1 MAILL
6 FTFFQG
12 LLNKGMRERH
22 WLQLSTDTGQ
32 DIDPDKDP
40 DFTLQTAFDMELF
53 KVRWAV
59 GGAGCCG
66 RISVILVC
74 FVGTILFVY
83 FFGGDFVVHFRFFLT
98 VLFIANP
105 L

>member
-1 MAILL
+1 
-6 FTFFQG
+6 
-12 LLNKGMRERH
+12 MRERH

-59 GGAGCCG
+59 GSWVLWTNFCYPC
-66 RISVILVC
+66 LFC
-74 FVGTILFVY
+74 WDDLFVY
-83 FFGGDFVVHFRFFLT
+83 IFGGDIVVHFRFFLT
-98 VLFIANP
+98 VLFIVNS

>member
-6 FTFFQG
+6 FPFFQG

-53 KVRWAV
+53 KVRWGSRV
-59 GGAGCCG
+59 ERCCG
-66 RISVILVC
+66 RISFILVC
-74 FVGTILFVY
+74 FVGTIC
-83 FFGGDFVVHFRFFLT
+83 
-98 VLFIANP
+98 LFIFLEAI

>member
-1 MAILL
+1 
-6 FTFFQG
+6 
-12 LLNKGMRERH
+12 MRERH

-74 FVGTILFVY
+74 FVGTIC
-83 FFGGDFVVHFRFFLT
+83 
-98 VLFIANP
+98 LFIFLEAI

>member
-1 MAILL
+1 
-6 FTFFQG
+6 
-12 LLNKGMRERH
+12 MRERH

-53 KVRWAV
+53 KVRFGQWV
-59 GGAGCCG
+59 ELGVVDEFLL
-66 RISVILVC
+66 S
-74 FVGTILFVY
+74 LFVLL
-83 FFGGDFVVHFRFFLT
+83 GRFC
-98 VLFIANP
+98 LFIFLEAI

>member
-1 MAILL
+1 
-6 FTFFQG
+6 
-12 LLNKGMRERH
+12 MRERH

-53 KVRWAV
+53 KVRWGSRV
-59 GGAGCCG
+59 ERCCG
-66 RISVILVC
+66 RISFILVC
-74 FVGTILFVY
+74 FVGTIC
-83 FFGGDFVVHFRFFLT
+83 
-98 VLFIANP
+98 LFIFLEAI